1 MVCHLVSPSE
11 NSEAIE
17 IPFAFRTR
25 VGLRKLVAFSGQI
38 RGECCIV
45 FIQHNT
51 AIYSY
56 QLECSR
62 PLLRKLPYNYEI
74 LLLLLQQLTHL
85 YYTMSVP
92 FGGIESIALLTVHGG
107 LVRFYEWSLPRVL
120 YYTLI
125 VELKIALCPKT
136 RHMQLWCAITLMIIE
151 RF

>member
-1 MVCHLVSPSE
+1 
-11 NSEAIE
+11 
-17 IPFAFRTR
+17 
-25 VGLRKLVAFSGQI
+25 
-38 RGECCIV
+38 
-45 FIQHNT
+45 
-51 AIYSY
+51 
-56 QLECSR
+56 
-62 PLLRKLPYNYEI
+62 
-74 LLLLLQQLTHL
+74 
-85 YYTMSVP
+85 MSVP